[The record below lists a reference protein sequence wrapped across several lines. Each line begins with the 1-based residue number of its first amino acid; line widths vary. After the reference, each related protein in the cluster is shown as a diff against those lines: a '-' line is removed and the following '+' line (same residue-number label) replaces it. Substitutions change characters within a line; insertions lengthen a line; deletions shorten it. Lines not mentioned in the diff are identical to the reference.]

1 MHPGPL
7 FSVEVML
14 VCDITNLLSIIIK
27 GHQSLLIKGESGY
40 AGYSP
45 SRVESSVQYRTAA
58 ILDRVSRDLRPWTS
72 VIVTSSRPHC
82 TTSRVFELWEFRGH
96 QDGSGGI
103 PGIVELLL

>member
-1 MHPGPL
+1 
-7 FSVEVML
+7 ML
-14 VCDITNLLSIIIK
+14 VIAPVELRVVSSIWN
-27 GHQSLLIKGESGY
+27 
-40 AGYSP
+40 
-45 SRVESSVQYRTAA
+45 RTAA